1 MAAPVAP
8 EKLLCWIELPPLS
21 YWAESDAS
29 LTFQLRLSCT
39 FVRRI
44 RLWSPRSSMLLPL
57 NDSGSSLNPQSLS
70 SIRLWCAFS
79 FTSKHSPPK
88 VLIVELRTTMPLLV
102 SLA

>member
-1 MAAPVAP
+1 M
-8 EKLLCWIELPPLS
+8 S
-21 YWAESDAS
+21 YWAASDAI

-39 FVRRI
+39 VVRRI
-44 RLWSPRSSMLLPL
+44 RLWWPRSSMLLPL

-88 VLIVELRTTMPLLV
+88 VLITDARTTTPLLV
-102 SLA
+102 SFA